1 MGRRSGAWR
10 AECIL
15 HRPAQWGGKL
25 SVRGAKTVDLGFDE
39 TGLSSSTPR
48 NATPAP
54 SVPPDAAGVKER
66 ES

>member
-1 MGRRSGAWR
+1 M
-10 AECIL
+10 
-15 HRPAQWGGKL
+15 HPAQASPRRKL

-54 SVPPDAAGVKER
+54 SVLQTLQE
-66 ES
+66 